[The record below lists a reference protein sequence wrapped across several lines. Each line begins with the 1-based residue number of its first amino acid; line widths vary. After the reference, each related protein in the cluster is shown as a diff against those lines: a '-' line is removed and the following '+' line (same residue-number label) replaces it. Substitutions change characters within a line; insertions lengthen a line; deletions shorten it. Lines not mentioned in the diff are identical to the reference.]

1 MRNQSKKDYK
11 IISVEVPI
19 WLNEALTAKA
29 KADGITKSEAMRKA
43 FADYLAKNA

>member
-19 WLNEALTAKA
+19 WLNEALTAKSA
-29 KADGITKSEAMRKA
+29 LRRAMG
-43 FADYLAKNA
+43 